1 VELRFAPLELA
12 SLDAPKIEV
21 LCLTMFSDERP
32 PRGVLGLADWRLCGR
47 LSRLLAT
54 GAFAARE
61 GEALL
66 MPSPPRRLAAER
78 LLVVGAGERPRF
90 DAVRARSL
98 VFDLFRRV
106 LALRVRTAAVALPH
120 ASARG
125 WNAEAAVDHLLEAT
139 SSAGD
144 RLDELVII
152 DTAEA
157 QRAMEPRIERA
168 KRRALA
174 GPY

>member
-1 VELRFAPLELA
+1 MELRFAPLELA

-32 PRGVLGLADWRLCGR
+32 PRGVLGLADWRLSGR
-47 LSRLLAT
+47 LSQLLAS
-54 GAFAARE
+54 GAFAAKH
-61 GEALL
+61 GDALL

-78 LLVVGAGERPRF
+78 LLVVGAGERRAF
-90 DAVRARSL
+90 DGVRAREL

-120 ASARG
+120 ASARD
-125 WNAEAAVDHLLEAT
+125 WDAQAAVDHLLEAT
-139 SSAGD
+139 SGASD

-152 DTAEA
+152 DTVEA

-174 GPY
+174 APY